1 MARPERKRPGASSP
15 IVLVPEVEQ
24 VRTPSSLAQQSPATT
39 EGSGPEVPAVPAA
52 TEPAAASTT
61 PTGEA
66 ADQADEVSPSGD
78 AAAAASV
85 TEVAASAPPRTKS
98 VARTREK
105 KQAEAPAPEA
115 PTIYIPPNAKTTVTM
130 DMRTALKLRAETAVM
145 RTQGLPGGYRS
156 RTQLIEAALEELLV
170 KIEAEFNNGEEFPPN
185 ISGSFRTGR
194 PLGS

>member
-1 MARPERKRPGASSP
+1 M
-15 IVLVPEVEQ
+15 
-24 VRTPSSLAQQSPATT
+24 
-39 EGSGPEVPAVPAA
+39 
-52 TEPAAASTT
+52 
-61 PTGEA
+61 
-66 ADQADEVSPSGD
+66 
-78 AAAAASV
+78 
-85 TEVAASAPPRTKS
+85 
-98 VARTREK
+98 ARTREK